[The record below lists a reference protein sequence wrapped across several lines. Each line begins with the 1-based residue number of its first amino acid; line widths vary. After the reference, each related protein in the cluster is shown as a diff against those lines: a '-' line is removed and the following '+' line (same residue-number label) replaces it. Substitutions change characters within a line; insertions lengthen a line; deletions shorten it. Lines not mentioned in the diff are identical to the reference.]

1 MLDISAHLFQLQAAS
16 SRVPVSPPLFWL
28 SLHRLGSRAVVTCI
42 LLHPSS
48 PTGGRSSW
56 WGISA
61 SQLAI
66 SALLVPLQLAPDI
79 KNFLFPGGSDG
90 KESACNA
97 GDGGLIPGL
106 GRSPGER
113 NGNPLQYSCL
123 ETPMDRGAWRAT
135 IHGVTK
141 ELDTTER
148 LSLHFTGP
156 FDMDSVIWTWIS
168 WLSSSYKWRPGRLEK
183 PVSHQRLYCVR
194 HCVKHFYISFSQKYS
209 EVDIISI
216 SHGRK

>member
-106 GRSPGER
+106 GRSPGEC

-123 ETPMDRGAWRAT
+123 ETPMDRGAWWAAVP
-135 IHGVTK
+135 GVAQSWT
-141 ELDTTER
+141 R
-148 LSLHFTGP
+148 LTR
-156 FDMDSVIWTWIS
+156 
-168 WLSSSYKWRPGRLEK
+168 LSSSSNSYL
-183 PVSHQRLYCVR
+183 C
-194 HCVKHFYISFSQKYS
+194 ISDKVWLKTGVIICFCKLIFLHLVCTKCCSRSFMSNVPQLGSKLALLLLF
-209 EVDIISI
+209 VDSFD
-216 SHGRK
+216 